1 MLVCFEWFAILRLT
15 RVDTRLWIWT
25 CHLSVFLLLKAPL
38 RISDTTRKM
47 IINQQ
52 VLYIIEMSWLLVLY
66 NYILLMRSIYV
77 FMNPIKVYRQRT
89 EVYIL
94 SLIDKI
100 ICIEW
105 YWYKI
110 RCSCFIVISNYLKVV
125 ICKSMTPFI
134 FWGGLYH

>member
-1 MLVCFEWFAILRLT
+1 
-15 RVDTRLWIWT
+15 
-25 CHLSVFLLLKAPL
+25 
-38 RISDTTRKM
+38 
-47 IINQQ
+47 
-52 VLYIIEMSWLLVLY
+52 LY
-66 NYILLMRSIYV
+66 NYILLRRSIYV

-110 RCSCFIVISNYLKVV
+110 GCSCFIVISNYLKVV
-125 ICKSMTPFI
+125 ICKSMTSFI
-134 FWGGLYH
+134 F